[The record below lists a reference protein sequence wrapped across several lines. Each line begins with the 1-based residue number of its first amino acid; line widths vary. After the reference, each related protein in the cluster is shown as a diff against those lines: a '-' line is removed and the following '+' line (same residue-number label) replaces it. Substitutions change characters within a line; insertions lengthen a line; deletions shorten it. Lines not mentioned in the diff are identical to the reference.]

1 MSGTSLDAI
10 DAALVDFSANQ
21 TPKLVQTYAHPIPAA
36 IRSEIELLCQPGL
49 DEINRAGALD
59 RRLGELFAEAT
70 VVLLEQANIPATQIR
85 AIGSHGQTIRHHP
98 DRPTPFTLQIGDPN
112 TIAFLTGIATVADF
126 RRMDVAASGQGAPLV
141 PAFHDAILRDVG
153 ENRVVVNIG
162 GMANITVLAKNAPV
176 TGFDTGPGNILMNS
190 WIQKKRQLPY
200 DQDGAWAA
208 SGQCHTPLLDQ
219 LLSHP
224 YIQASAPKSTGRET
238 FHLAW
243 LESTLTAFTTV
254 SDANIQRTLLEF
266 TARSITLAIDA
277 LPLSIDRVLLCG
289 GGCHNKKLRGRISE
303 LLIGIN
309 VGTTTDVGVA
319 ADWLEAMAFAW
330 FAKQRIENKPGNIPA
345 VTGANRSCILGGVY
359 LPV

>member
-10 DAALVDFSANQ
+10 DAALVDFSADQ
-21 TPKLVQTYAHPIPAA
+21 TPKIVQTYAHPIPTTL
-36 IRSEIELLCQPGL
+36 RSEIELICQPGS

-70 VVLLEQANIPATQIR
+70 LLLLEKSNIPASQIR

-98 DRPTPFTLQIGDPN
+98 DKPTAFTLQIGDPN
-112 TIAFLTGIATVADF
+112 TIAFHTGITTVADF
-126 RRMDVAASGQGAPLV
+126 RRMDVAAGGQGAPLV
-141 PAFHDAILRDVG
+141 PAFHDAILRDAN

-162 GMANITVLAKNAPV
+162 GMANITVLAKNTPV
-176 TGFDTGPGNILMNS
+176 TGFDTGPGNVLMDS

-200 DQDGAWAA
+200 DNDGIWAI
-208 SGQCHTPLLDQ
+208 SGQCHIPLLDQ

-224 YIQASAPKSTGRET
+224 YIQAPAPKSTGRET

-243 LESTLTAFTTV
+243 LESALTAFATV
-254 SDANIQRTLLEF
+254 SDADIQRTLLEF
-266 TARSITLAIDA
+266 TARSIALAIDA

-289 GGCHNKKLRGRISE
+289 GGSHNTALKERISA
-303 LLIGIN
+303 LLAGAS
-309 VGTTTDVGVA
+309 VGTTTDVGIE

-330 FAKQRIENKPGNIPA
+330 LAKQRIENKPGNIPA
-345 VTGANRSCILGGVY
+345 VTGARRHCILGGVY
-359 LPV
+359 VSG